1 MIKKISQSMHTEAGK
16 IIISIILGIGLS
28 SLFRKTCDKKNC
40 MEFKGP
46 KVEDVEKEVYWHDKK
61 CYKFDYDTQN
71 CKEGPITIA

>member
-46 KVEDVEKEVYWHDKK
+46 KVEDVEKEVYWHDNE
-61 CYKFDYDTQN
+61 CYKFDYNTQP
-71 CKEGPITIA
+71 CKTDPITIA